1 MEAMRLIAVSLIVP
15 ALHSFMLQDVLGSL
29 LAVLAFA
36 IVLFA
41 PGYATAY
48 ISNLF
53 GFREMDFTD
62 RSVWAIACSFV
73 VAPIT
78 AYFAGKAAGLAGVCG
93 ILIGSAVIT
102 IVLLWR
108 AGRLGTWSQRDRRL
122 TAWIVCG
129 WTAFVLLMLVDF
141 QAGHKL
147 YFSVVMADQSYRIA
161 FTDSVVRT
169 GIPPANPLYF
179 AGAPAAMHY
188 YYFWYVLCAAVV
200 KIAHVSAR
208 QAFIASSVWAGFG
221 LMVLVKL
228 YTSHFFHW
236 DRKQRWIALS
246 LLAVTGADLIP
257 ALGNLVLQS
266 SLNGD
271 IEWWSVDPIDAWPDS
286 ILWVPH
292 HMASVICC
300 LLAFLFLWRTSEA
313 ITRRSEYC
321 AVALAAAALASAFG
335 LSVYVT
341 FGFAV
346 LVLAWILWLT
356 IRRHPESPA
365 RWRRLSICGVLAI
378 VLSAPFT
385 MELARSFAQPGNPAE
400 DATGAPIA
408 HIFTFSV
415 RRMID
420 SGLVTGLPFLS
431 RWNHLHPFALDQTIR
446 LLLLAPGLAM
456 ELGVYGVVLVLLLQA
471 RRHRMPSASDED
483 RDTAMFFT
491 VSGLFLTLFVSS
503 SVITNNDFGY
513 RAVMLPQFFLLLLA
527 ADVLGSWWVAGS
539 SRLVEPTPG
548 RRRLVYG
555 MLTLG
560 VAGFLYGAILLRA
573 WLPIEAR
580 KPGGDFSQLPED
592 AYQIRAAFAALDE
605 RSSRHAVVSFEPVDP
620 TLQRG
625 DEVMTNGDFYQRMLV
640 MDTGRQMLNA
650 ETKCATHFGGDPAKC
665 RQIQEETA
673 ALFASP
679 SPSADWARSY
689 CSGMGV
695 QYLVLNR
702 YNANLGDRTGW
713 PVGLPVVAQ
722 GPAFRILQCG
732 PDAPGR
738 YMASSSHIR

>member
-1 MEAMRLIAVSLIVP
+1 
-15 ALHSFMLQDVLGSL
+15 
-29 LAVLAFA
+29 
-36 IVLFA
+36 
-41 PGYATAY
+41 
-48 ISNLF
+48 
-53 GFREMDFTD
+53 
-62 RSVWAIACSFV
+62 
-73 VAPIT
+73 
-78 AYFAGKAAGLAGVCG
+78 
-93 ILIGSAVIT
+93 
-102 IVLLWR
+102 
-108 AGRLGTWSQRDRRL
+108 
-122 TAWIVCG
+122 
-129 WTAFVLLMLVDF
+129 
-141 QAGHKL
+141 
-147 YFSVVMADQSYRIA
+147 
-161 FTDSVVRT
+161 
-169 GIPPANPLYF
+169 
-179 AGAPAAMHY
+179 
-188 YYFWYVLCAAVV
+188 
-200 KIAHVSAR
+200 
-208 QAFIASSVWAGFG
+208 
-221 LMVLVKL
+221 
-228 YTSHFFHW
+228 
-236 DRKQRWIALS
+236 
-246 LLAVTGADLIP
+246 
-257 ALGNLVLQS
+257 
-266 SLNGD
+266 
-271 IEWWSVDPIDAWPDS
+271 
-286 ILWVPH
+286 
-292 HMASVICC
+292 
-300 LLAFLFLWRTSEA
+300 
-313 ITRRSEYC
+313 
-321 AVALAAAALASAFG
+321 
-335 LSVYVT
+335 
-341 FGFAV
+341 
-346 LVLAWILWLT
+346 
-356 IRRHPESPA
+356 
-365 RWRRLSICGVLAI
+365 
-378 VLSAPFT
+378 
-385 MELARSFAQPGNPAE
+385 
-400 DATGAPIA
+400 
-408 HIFTFSV
+408 V

-471 RRHRMPSASDED
+471 RRHRMPSASDEE